1 MGSNRSFSL
10 FTAAFQYL
18 TDFSAVVH
26 EIAPLSEFALVLL
39 IENFAFPCAVQV
51 RSTARILRPELFDAM
66 GKFTPAFV
74 GTAAFLDVIF
84 AKLNFD
90 FPIFAVGHFPLF
102 RERILARAS
111 VKGIALPKFLLFSIA

>member
-1 MGSNRSFSL
+1 MGSNRSFGL
-10 FTAAFQYL
+10 FTTALENL
-18 TDFSAVVH
+18 TDFSAVMH

-39 IENFAFPCAVQV
+39 IENFAFPRAVQV

-66 GKFTPAFV
+66 GKFTPVFV
-74 GTAAFLDVIF
+74 RTAAFLDVIF

-102 RERILARAS
+102 PKRILALARI
-111 VKGIALPKFLLFSIA
+111 KGIALPKFLLFSIA